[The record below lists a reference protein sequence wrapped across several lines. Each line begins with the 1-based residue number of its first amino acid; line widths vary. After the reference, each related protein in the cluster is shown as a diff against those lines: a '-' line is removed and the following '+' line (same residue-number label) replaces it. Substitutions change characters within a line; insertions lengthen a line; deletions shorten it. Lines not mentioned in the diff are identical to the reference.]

1 MDVSSPVVGCGSGT
15 CPACGHLVMGRM
27 AIAMSTVCPPARVAR
42 ARAGDAAPR
51 TNGTAVTRTYDS
63 VRESILSYEI
73 KPNERLNEGE
83 LARRFHVSRTPLR
96 EALNRLVVERL
107 LDFEPKQG
115 FYRPKINVRT
125 IVDLY
130 EFRVILETVGVQ
142 LATHRASDQE
152 IQALSAFWTAAN
164 QDASGKTKAQLIADD
179 EAFHE
184 GLIALSHNQEL
195 VHALKGVNARI
206 HFIRWA
212 DTSGD
217 GQHEESYRRHLELLE
232 ILTHREEARS
242 VEVLRHII
250 ERRKEEIIDVLKEG
264 AAKLYMS

>member
-1 MDVSSPVVGCGSGT
+1 
-15 CPACGHLVMGRM
+15 MGRM
-27 AIAMSTVCPPARVAR
+27 ASIMSALRSR
-42 ARAGDAAPR
+42 ARAPKSRDGDAVPR
-51 TNGTAVTRTYDS
+51 VNGSAVTRTYDA
-63 VRESILSYEI
+63 VREMILSYEI
-73 KPNERLNEGE
+73 KPDERLNEGE

-107 LDFEPKQG
+107 LGLEPTQG
-115 FYRPKINVRT
+115 FYRPKINVQT

-130 EFRVILETVGVQ
+130 EFRVILETVGVK

-164 QDASGKTKAQLIADD
+164 QDASSKTKAQLIADD

-217 GQHEESYRRHLELLE
+217 GRHEESYSRHLELLQ
-232 ILTHREEARS
+232 ILRQRDEARS